1 MNHDGFCDS
10 KARQPSRGKRGVT
23 SCLERSK
30 MLGAALWFA
39 ANRARSRWMP
49 PWDQGEIGELSGES
63 VPLFEIRT
71 RGAGSGRKGG
81 TS

>member
-1 MNHDGFCDS
+1 
-10 KARQPSRGKRGVT
+10 
-23 SCLERSK
+23 